1 MKKLSLLIL
10 FVSICANTLTS
21 QSVTGLLKGSGSP
34 SPEPA
39 TASAD
44 PLERETPSGTVFGF
58 LQVTQAGN
66 YRAAADYLQMSAVRR
81 QSQGPELAR
90 KLKVLMDRAFVGSV
104 RPISTNPE
112 GSPDSG
118 DIDTQNIGAFVSGDA
133 DIPVVLVRVTDPNAG

>member
-1 MKKLSLLIL
+1 MKKLSVLIL
-10 FVSICANTLTS
+10 FVSLCADTLAA
-21 QSVTGLLKGSGSP
+21 QSVPGLLKGGSQ

-44 PLERETPSGTVFGF
+44 PLGRENPSGTVFGF

-90 KLKVLMDRAFVGSV
+90 KLNVLMDRDFV
-104 RPISTNPE
+104 
-112 GSPDSG
+112 
-118 DIDTQNIGAFVSGDA
+118 
-133 DIPVVLVRVTDPNAG
+133 